1 MGCQTAKEA
10 IRLLTSVSLKFSLM
24 IFLAI
29 SYLEHYLNT
38 HLYARFSSHFEKMNL
53 KINFLPSLF
62 SEIII
67 YWFTNFLALLLL
79 NGELKILAN
88 QNLVTTLYPTME
100 SILKRKFP
108 ATLVS
113 RALIS
118 WEILKC
124 QSERFNEN
132 CLISRENYHH
142 KIGPRLATKLKW

>member
-62 SEIII
+62 
-67 YWFTNFLALLLL
+67 
-79 NGELKILAN
+79 
-88 QNLVTTLYPTME
+88 TTLYPTME

-142 KIGPRLATKLKW
+142 KIGPRLATKLK